1 MNKTILLLTT
11 LALMSF
17 NLSSLNLGSMSVNSS
32 NEEKLSASIKVK
44 SAQTI
49 NPSDIKLENSKSTF
63 IENSN
68 FIDINEIKI
77 EVKEISGGQA
87 ILLSTDA
94 PVKGDQYDF
103 NLKISSSGVTST
115 IRYFGFIPQN
125 KITNQSAKIK
135 PVNSLSSC
143 LELIDPADR
152 LECYDKSLSREKQD
166 NDKEL
171 VARETKDI
179 QPKRQIVQDDLFG
192 RRGGDLEEVI
202 AETQSIVIPNELSN
216 VVVKVSRYAA
226 DKYTLTL
233 KNGQKWKVLEPTRK
247 GYFKKDQTVSIS
259 KGLFGSYEVNIKN
272 LNKKF
277 KVKRED

>member
-11 LALMSF
+11 LTLMSF
-17 NLSSLNLGSMSVNSS
+17 NLSSLNLGSMSVNST

-49 NPSDIKLENSKSTF
+49 NSSDIKIENSKNTF
-63 IENSN
+63 VENDN
-68 FIDINEIKI
+68 FIDTNAIKI
-77 EVKEISGGQA
+77 EVKKISDGQA

-103 NLKISSSGVTST
+103 NLKISSSGVTRT

-152 LECYDKSLSREKQD
+152 LECYDKSLSRKKQD

-171 VARETKDI
+171 VAREVKDI
-179 QPKRQIVQDDLFG
+179 QPNKKVVQENLFG

-202 AETQSIVIPNELSN
+202 AEAQSIVIPNELSN

-233 KNGQKWKVLEPTRK
+233 KNGQRWKVLEPTRK
-247 GYFKKDQTVSIS
+247 GYFKKNQTVSIS
-259 KGLFGSYEVNIKN
+259 KGLFGSYEVNIQN

>member
-11 LALMSF
+11 LTLMSF
-17 NLSSLNLGSMSVNSS
+17 NLSSLNLGSMSVDSN

-44 SAQTI
+44 SSQTI
-49 NPSDIKLENSKSTF
+49 QPSDITIENSKNTF
-63 IENSN
+63 IEDSN
-68 FIDINEIKI
+68 FIDINKINI
-77 EVKEISGGQA
+77 EVKKISGGQA
-87 ILLSTDA
+87 LLLSTDV
-94 PVKGDQYDF
+94 PVKGDRYDF
-103 NLKISSSGVTST
+103 NLKISSSGVTRT

-152 LECYDKSLSREKQD
+152 LECYDKSLSRKKQD

-171 VARETKDI
+171 VARETKNM

-216 VVVKVSRYAA
+216 VIEKVSRYAA

-233 KNGQKWKVLEPTRK
+233 RNGQKWKVLEPTRK

>member
-11 LALMSF
+11 LTLMSF
-17 NLSSLNLGSMSVNSS
+17 NLSSLNLGSMSVNSN

-49 NPSDIKLENSKSTF
+49 QPSDITIENSKNTF
-63 IENSN
+63 IEDSN
-68 FIDINEIKI
+68 FININEINI
-77 EVKEISGGQA
+77 EVKKTSGGQA
-87 ILLSTDA
+87 ILLSTDV

-103 NLKISSSGVTST
+103 NLKISSSGVTRT

-233 KNGQKWKVLEPTRK
+233 KNGQRWKVLEPTRK

>member
-11 LALMSF
+11 LALISF
-17 NLSSLNLGSMSVNSS
+17 NLYSLNLGSMSVTST
-32 NEEKLSASIKVK
+32 NEEKLNASIKIK
-44 SAQTI
+44 STQTI
-49 NPSDIKLENSKSTF
+49 QPSDITIENSKNTF
-63 IENSN
+63 IDNNN
-68 FIDINEIKI
+68 FIDVNVINI
-77 EVKEISGGQA
+77 EVKRVSDGQV
-87 ILLSTDA
+87 ILLSTDTV
-94 PVKGDQYDF
+94 VKGDQYDF
-103 NLKISSSGVTST
+103 NLKINTSGVNRT

-125 KITNQSAKIK
+125 KIANQSAQIK

-143 LELIDPADR
+143 LELSNPADR
-152 LECYDKSLSREKQD
+152 LECYDKSLSRKKQD

-216 VVVKVSRYAA
+216 VIEKVSRYAA

-233 KNGQKWKVLEPTRK
+233 RNGQKWKVLEPTRK

>member
-11 LALMSF
+11 LTLMSS
-17 NLSSLNLGSMSVNSS
+17 NLSSLNLGSMSVISS
-32 NEEKLSASIKVK
+32 NEEKLSASIKIK
-44 SAQTI
+44 STQAIESSNITI
-49 NPSDIKLENSKSTF
+49 ENSKNTF
-63 IENSN
+63 IKDSN
-68 FIDINEIKI
+68 FIDINEINI
-77 EVKEISGGQA
+77 EVKKVPGGQA
-87 ILLSTDA
+87 ILLSTNA

-103 NLKISSSGVTST
+103 NLKINTGGVSRT
-115 IRYFGFIPQN
+115 IRYFGFIPKN
-125 KITNQSAKIK
+125 KITNQSTQVK

-152 LECYDKSLSREKQD
+152 LECYDKSLSRKKQD

-171 VARETKDI
+171 AAREVKDI
-179 QPKRQIVQDDLFG
+179 QPNRKVVQENLFG

-233 KNGQKWKVLEPTRK
+233 KNGQRWKVLEPTRK

-259 KGLFGSYEVNIKN
+259 KGLFGSYEVNIQN

-277 KVKRED
+277 RVKRED

>member
-1 MNKTILLLTT
+1 
-11 LALMSF
+11 MSF

-49 NPSDIKLENSKSTF
+49 NPSDIKIENSKSTF

-77 EVKEISGGQA
+77 EVKQISGEQA

-103 NLKISSSGVTST
+103 NLKISSSGVTRT

-233 KNGQKWKVLEPTRK
+233 KNGQRWKVLEPTRK

-259 KGLFGSYEVNIKN
+259 KGLFGSYEVNIQN

-277 KVKRED
+277 KVKRDD

>member
-11 LALMSF
+11 LTLMSF
-17 NLSSLNLGSMSVNSS
+17 NLSSLNLGSMSVNST

-44 SAQTI
+44 SAQNI
-49 NPSDIKLENSKSTF
+49 NSSDIRIENSKNTF
-63 IENSN
+63 VENDN
-68 FIDINEIKI
+68 FIDTNEIKI
-77 EVKEISGGQA
+77 EVKKVSGGQA

-103 NLKISSSGVTST
+103 NLKISSSGVTRT

-125 KITNQSAKIK
+125 KTTNQSAQVK

-152 LECYDKSLSREKQD
+152 LECYDKSLSRKKQD

-171 VARETKDI
+171 VAREVKDI
-179 QPKRQIVQDDLFG
+179 QPKRKVVQENLFG

-233 KNGQKWKVLEPTRK
+233 KNGQRWKVLEPTRK

>member
-1 MNKTILLLTT
+1 
-11 LALMSF
+11 MSF
-17 NLSSLNLGSMSVNSS
+17 NLSSLNLGSMSVNST
-32 NEEKLSASIKVK
+32 NEEKLSASIKIK
-44 SAQTI
+44 SDQTLYS
-49 NPSDIKLENSKSTF
+49 SDITIENSKNTF
-63 IENSN
+63 IDNNN
-68 FIDINEIKI
+68 FIDINEMKI
-77 EVKEISGGQA
+77 EVKQISGGQT

-103 NLKISSSGVTST
+103 NLKISSGGIDRTV
-115 IRYFGFIPQN
+115 RFFGFIPKN
-125 KITNQSAKIK
+125 KATGQSAKIK
-135 PVNSLSSC
+135 PVESLSSC

-152 LECYDKSLSREKQD
+152 LECYDKSLSRKKQE

-171 VARETKDI
+171 VAREVKDI
-179 QPKRQIVQDDLFG
+179 QPKRKVVQENLFG

-202 AETQSIVIPNELSN
+202 AETQSIIIPNELSN

-259 KGLFGSYEVNIKN
+259 KGLFGSYEVNIKS

>member
-1 MNKTILLLTT
+1 MNKTILLITT
-11 LALMSF
+11 LALISF
-17 NLSSLNLGSMSVNSS
+17 NLYSLNLGSMSVTST
-32 NEEKLSASIKVK
+32 NEEKLNASIKIK
-44 SAQTI
+44 STQTI
-49 NPSDIKLENSKSTF
+49 QPSDIKIENSKNTF
-63 IENSN
+63 VDNNN
-68 FIDINEIKI
+68 FIDVNVINI
-77 EVKEISGGQA
+77 EVKRVSDGQV
-87 ILLSTDA
+87 ILLSTDTV
-94 PVKGDQYDF
+94 VKGDQYDF
-103 NLKISSSGVTST
+103 NLKINTSGVNRT
-115 IRYFGFIPQN
+115 IRYFGFIPKN
-125 KITNQSAKIK
+125 KIANQSAQIK
-135 PVNSLSSC
+135 PVSSLSSC

-152 LECYDKSLSREKQD
+152 LECYDKSLSRKKQE

-171 VARETKDI
+171 AARETKNI

-216 VVVKVSRYAA
+216 VIEKVSRYAA

-233 KNGQKWKVLEPTRK
+233 RNGQKWKVLEPTRK

>member
-11 LALMSF
+11 LTLMSF
-17 NLSSLNLGSMSVNSS
+17 NLSSLNLGSMSVNST

-49 NPSDIKLENSKSTF
+49 NSSDIRIENSKNTF
-63 IENSN
+63 IENDN
-68 FIDINEIKI
+68 FIDTNEIKI
-77 EVKEISGGQA
+77 EVKKISGGQA

-94 PVKGDQYDF
+94 PVQGDQYDF
-103 NLKISSSGVTST
+103 NLKISSSGVTRT

-125 KITNQSAKIK
+125 KITNQSAQVK

-152 LECYDKSLSREKQD
+152 LKCYDKSLSRKKQD

-171 VARETKDI
+171 VAREVKDI
-179 QPKRQIVQDDLFG
+179 QPNRKVVQENLFG

-233 KNGQKWKVLEPTRK
+233 KNGQRWKVLEPTRK

-259 KGLFGSYEVNIKN
+259 KGLFGSYEVNIQN

-277 KVKRED
+277 KVKRDD

>member
-1 MNKTILLLTT
+1 MNKTILILTT
-11 LALMSF
+11 LTLMSF
-17 NLSSLNLGSMSVNSS
+17 NLSSLNLGSMSVNST
-32 NEEKLSASIKVK
+32 NEGKLSASIKVK

-49 NPSDIKLENSKSTF
+49 NSSDIKIENSKNTF
-63 IENSN
+63 VENDN
-68 FIDINEIKI
+68 FIDTNEINI
-77 EVKEISGGQA
+77 EVKKISGGQV

-103 NLKISSSGVTST
+103 NLKISSSGVTRT

-125 KITNQSAKIK
+125 KITNQSAQVK

-152 LECYDKSLSREKQD
+152 LECYDKSLSRKKQE

-171 VARETKDI
+171 VTREVKDI
-179 QPKRQIVQDDLFG
+179 QPKRKVVQENLFG

-233 KNGQKWKVLEPTRK
+233 KNGQRWKVLEPTRK

>member
-11 LALMSF
+11 LTLMSF

-49 NPSDIKLENSKSTF
+49 NSSNIKIENSKSTF

-77 EVKEISGGQA
+77 EVKQISGGQA
-87 ILLSTDA
+87 ILLSTDV
-94 PVKGDQYDF
+94 PVKGDRYDF
-103 NLKISSSGVTST
+103 NLKISSSGVTRT

-125 KITNQSAKIK
+125 KITNQSAQVK

-152 LECYDKSLSREKQD
+152 LKCYDKSLSREKQD

-171 VARETKDI
+171 VAREVKEI
-179 QPKRQIVQDDLFG
+179 QPNRKVVQENLFG

-233 KNGQKWKVLEPTRK
+233 KNGQRWKVLEPTRK

-259 KGLFGSYEVNIKN
+259 KGLFGSYEVNIQN

-277 KVKRED
+277 KVKRDD